1 MIAFFYALKFHSEM
15 PKNNEIREGKKQS
28 IALTTSN
35 GTTTVLTK
43 VCKFCKQEKP
53 ISEFYKPT
61 VCVCKRCICKKN
73 SQKVLDKNLSKYPNL
88 PNEQWKEAVGFN
100 GDYLIS
106 NFGRVRSMVYGGHRG
121 RILSPVVHKQGYL
134 WVRLHGKCYLI
145 HRLVGTAFIPNQL
158 HKATINHIDGNK
170 ANNHVSNLEWA
181 TQSENN
187 KHAFRTGLH
196 TITDKQK
203 ISLTKGFKIP
213 LCEIPKIREM
223 YDTGTPMS
231 QIGKM
236 YGVDRIHIWRI
247 CNNKTRKTAKYE
259 SINVHHNGITRGDFV
274 KLFNVN
280 HISKNIYNGAVH
292 RVLSIWNNE
301 KGNIKISLIN
311 EQTGAVFTTCSTN
324 CSFVLVKKLSEEKGI
339 KV

>member
-1 MIAFFYALKFHSEM
+1 M

-61 VCVCKRCICKKN
+61 VCVCKRCICERN

-121 RILSPVVHKQGYL
+121 QILSVTKHRQGYL
-134 WVRLHGKCYLI
+134 RVKLSKDVGHKSYLV
-145 HRLVGTAFIPNQL
+145 HRLVGDAFIPNPYN
-158 HKATINHIDGNK
+158 KETINHIDGNK

-196 TITDKQK
+196 IITDKQWK
-203 ISLTKGFKIP
+203 SMTKGFKISNSQV
-213 LCEIPKIREM
+213 IKIRE
-223 YDTGTPMS
+223 
-231 QIGKM
+231 
-236 YGVDRIHIWRI
+236 
-247 CNNKTRKTAKYE
+247 
-259 SINVHHNGITRGDFV
+259 
-274 KLFNVN
+274 LFNNGMSLQQIADTYNVSKAQVCRIVN
-280 HISKNIYNGAVH
+280 HKSRKYV
-292 RVLSIWNNE
+292 
-301 KGNIKISLIN
+301 
-311 EQTGAVFTTCSTN
+311 
-324 CSFVLVKKLSEEKGI
+324 
-339 KV
+339 